1 MLPVGSATA
10 VLTFSKRKANP
21 MTYAIEPHNE
31 PDGEGNGWCV
41 CALADATSWAVFLYD
56 DLIEAFPT
64 EAQALAYVA
73 LAEGKADDNWRVS

>member
-1 MLPVGSATA
+1 MTLMLPVGIATA

-21 MTYAIEPHNE
+21 MTY
-31 PDGEGNGWCV
+31 
-41 CALADATSWAVFLYD
+41 FLYD

>member
-1 MLPVGSATA
+1 MLPVGIATA

-21 MTYAIEPHNE
+21 MTYAI
-31 PDGEGNGWCV
+31 
-41 CALADATSWAVFLYD
+41 WAVFLYD